1 MNADHELLMKKKKT
15 NWVLLWKSV
24 GRKIG
29 QIVVVGATLLLIYY
43 LFAIWGIILLV
54 MTALAKMGDIL
65 RGEAQERK

>member
-29 QIVVVGATLLLIYY
+29 RIVVVGATLLLIYS

-54 MTALAKMGDIL
+54 MTALAKTGDIL
-65 RGEAQERK
+65 RAEAQERK

>member
-1 MNADHELLMKKKKT
+1 MNADHELLMKRKKT

-29 QIVVVGATLLLIYY
+29 RIVVVGATLLLIYS

-54 MTALAKMGDIL
+54 MTALAKTANIL
-65 RGEAQERK
+65 RAEAQERK

>member
-1 MNADHELLMKKKKT
+1 MNADHELLMKRKKT

-29 QIVVVGATLLLIYY
+29 RIVVVGATLLLIYS

-54 MTALAKMGDIL
+54 MTALAKTGDIL
-65 RGEAQERK
+65 RAEAQERK

>member
-1 MNADHELLMKKKKT
+1 MEDEILVRKKKI
-15 NWVLLWKSV
+15 NWGLLWKAT

-29 QIVVVGATLLLIYY
+29 QIVVVGITLFLIYY

-54 MTALAKMGDIL
+54 MAILAKMGNIL

>member
-29 QIVVVGATLLLIYY
+29 RIVVVGATLLLIYS

-54 MTALAKMGDIL
+54 MTALAKTGDIL
-65 RGEAQERK
+65 RAEAQERN

>member
-1 MNADHELLMKKKKT
+1 
-15 NWVLLWKSV
+15 LLWKAA

-29 QIVVVGATLLLIYY
+29 QIVVVGVTLLLIYY

-54 MTALAKMGDIL
+54 MTALAKAGAIL